1 MAFADLLT
9 RALERRSAQRRLF
22 DRRQIARA
30 APFPERRLGPRR
42 AADMIQS
49 DH

>member
-9 RALERRSAQRRLF
+9 RAIERRSAERRLF
-22 DRRQIARA
+22 DRQTARA

-42 AADMIQS
+42 ASDMVQP

>member
-9 RALERRSAQRRLF
+9 RAIERRSAERRLF
-22 DRRQIARA
+22 DRRQTARA

-42 AADMIQS
+42 ASDMVQP